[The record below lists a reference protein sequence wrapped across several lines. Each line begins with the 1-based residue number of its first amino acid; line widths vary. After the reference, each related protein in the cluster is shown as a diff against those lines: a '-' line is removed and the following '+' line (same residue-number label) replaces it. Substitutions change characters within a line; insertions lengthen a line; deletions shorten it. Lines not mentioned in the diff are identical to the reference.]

1 MNKKIKMQVQIM
13 IDVCLTIMLLT
24 SLLLAD
30 IVSKYAQRVEDQFLL
45 ICQHSGEEAECTYNL
60 SSFSKKSFFFFSI
73 FLITGCTLN

>member
-1 MNKKIKMQVQIM
+1 M

-24 SLLLAD
+24 SLLHAD

-60 SSFSKKSFFFFSI
+60 SSFLKSHSSFFLFF
-73 FLITGCTLN
+73 